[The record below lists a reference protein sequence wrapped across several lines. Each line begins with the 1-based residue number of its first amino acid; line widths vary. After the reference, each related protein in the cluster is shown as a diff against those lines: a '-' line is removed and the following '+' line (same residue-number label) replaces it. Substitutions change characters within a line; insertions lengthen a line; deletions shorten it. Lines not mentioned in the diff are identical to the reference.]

1 MTVMTESELGRLV
14 GVVVCCAVQMNP
26 IVRAVEPA
34 ACPSLTKGT
43 YTYDYGDSA
52 GVCAAQCVREWLPL
66 CWCRAVRTQP
76 GGQSVETT
84 KPIHMPSDAG
94 R

>member
-1 MTVMTESELGRLV
+1 
-14 GVVVCCAVQMNP
+14 MNP

-52 GVCAAQCVREWLPL
+52 GACVLLSASDWLPVGV
-66 CWCRAVRTQP
+66 A
-76 GGQSVETT
+76 QSGHNLEGDRLSV
-84 KPIHMPSDAG
+84 
-94 R
+94 

>member
-1 MTVMTESELGRLV
+1 VL
-14 GVVVCCAVQMNP
+14 CCDVLCYAVRVQMNP

-52 GVCAAQCVREWLPL
+52 GVCVYYFPCVSAWVV
-66 CWCRAVRTQP
+66 AVFVLRKCAKAMKTAI
-76 GGQSVETT
+76 G
-84 KPIHMPSDAG
+84 
-94 R
+94 